1 MYTKSTVVQILRN
14 NIVEGKLISLTLGDG
29 ETVSENVFPVD
40 EESAKIIME
49 IPKYD
54 LLQIE
59 AASVKDEKLF
69 LNDVVQAEIT
79 NKKGLTVKLKEAIEV
94 NKLRKLT
101 NESMEL
107 FALQFPNFTR
117 VEFDC
122 NTKNANATI
131 CEDDSALE

>member
-1 MYTKSTVVQILRN
+1 
-14 NIVEGKLISLTLGDG
+14 
-29 ETVSENVFPVD
+29 
-40 EESAKIIME
+40 ME

-59 AASVKDEKLF
+59 AASVKYEKLF
-69 LNDVVQAEIT
+69 LNDVVHLEIT

-122 NTKNANATI
+122 NTKH
-131 CEDDSALE
+131 CENCKTLPREHLIGCQMCQFVLTFSAEN